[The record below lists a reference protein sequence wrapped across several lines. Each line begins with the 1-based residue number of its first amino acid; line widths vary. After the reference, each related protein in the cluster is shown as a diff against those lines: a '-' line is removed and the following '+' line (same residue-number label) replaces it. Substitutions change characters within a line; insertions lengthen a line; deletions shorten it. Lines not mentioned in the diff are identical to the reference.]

1 MWPQNYRITCRL
13 IRVTSLYG
21 KSNCSLFQI
30 EIRQQKRSKHL
41 ICRHQAP
48 ILKKQKF
55 LPKISRN
62 LKNNVTLIITR
73 KLSFKIVN
81 LKKIGEN
88 GCKNRRQNFKNSRKI
103 FFYFQI
109 NFSFY
114 IKQVHFH
121 QKSKKDFTTQL
132 IWVVV
137 LVSNPFDRWCT
148 SVNISGIQNLLI
160 V

>member
-1 MWPQNYRITCRL
+1 
-13 IRVTSLYG
+13 VTTKLQYHVQIDQSHELVREIE
-21 KSNCSLFQI
+21 LFSFFKLKKI
-30 EIRQQKRSKHL
+30 KKKRSKRF

-81 LKKIGEN
+81 LKKSVN

-121 QKSKKDFTTQL
+121 QKSKKDFKTQL
-132 IWVVV
+132 I
-137 LVSNPFDRWCT
+137 
-148 SVNISGIQNLLI
+148 
-160 V
+160 